1 MKKYLVTAVA
11 GLLALAPAT
20 AHADTASTTT
30 KISTPSPFPAG
41 CDHKDPVGTNYPN
54 AEVQPD
60 IAVDPRNP
68 SHMVGAWQTDRWSG
82 VGGHG
87 LVTGATFDGGRTWTY
102 ATPPAVSTCA
112 GGGFDR
118 ATDTQVTI
126 GSNGK
131 VFLVSLSMNT
141 TTPHGDHALL
151 VVQSG
156 DGGRSWGAPTT
167 ITREGTGDTS
177 EIWNDLP
184 VIYANGKD
192 VYVAWDRI
200 NLTDGTGPIYLAHS
214 GDGGATWGEPRK
226 VVDFGTGN
234 GVSGIR
240 LATAQGKLVAFFSY
254 YELKPDGSYD
264 QSWRSIGSADR
275 GETWSA
281 PSVVGPVK
289 SVGTKEPGGKNVRD
303 GHDIVGQ
310 LAAGPHGELRA
321 VWQGSQFAGDHDGV
335 VLATSTDGGATWSAP
350 VPVGSSPAKQFMP
363 AVAVN
368 SDGVVGVT
376 YYQLDSTGTTY
387 WQATSADGTSWNTT
401 KLAGPFDITSA
412 PVVTDGSYYVG
423 DYHGMAA
430 AGTCFVSVFAKTNSG
445 QPDNRTDVLFTVGH
459 A

>member
-1 MKKYLVTAVA
+1 MKKYLVTAIA
-11 GLLALAPAT
+11 GILLLAPTAYADAT
-20 AHADTASTTT
+20 ASVT
-30 KISTPSPFPAG
+30 KISQPSPFPAG

-60 IAVDPRNP
+60 IAVDPHNP
-68 SHMVGAWQTDRWSG
+68 AHMVSAFQTDRWSG

-87 LVTGATFDGGRTWTY
+87 LITAATFDGGRTWTY

-112 GGGFDR
+112 GGGYDR
-118 ATDTQVTI
+118 ATDTQVSI
-126 GSNGK
+126 GNNGQ

-141 TTPHGDHALL
+141 TTPHGDHAIL
-151 VVQSG
+151 VVRSG
-156 DGGRSWGAPTT
+156 DGGRSWGTPTT
-167 ITREGTGDTS
+167 IIREGTGATDN
-177 EIWNDLP
+177 IWNDLP
-184 VIYANGKD
+184 TVYANGKD

-200 NLTDGTGPIYLAHS
+200 DLNDGTAPIYLAHS
-214 GDGGATWGEPRK
+214 SDGGTTWGEPRK
-226 VVDFGTGN
+226 VVGFDLTK

-240 LATAQGKLVAFFSY
+240 LAAVQGKLVAFFAY
-254 YELKPDGSYD
+254 YEPIPGTQDYAM
-264 QSWRSIGSADR
+264 SWRSVTSADR

-281 PSVVGPVK
+281 PTVIAPDAA
-289 SVGTKEPGGKNVRD
+289 VGTLEPGGKNVRD
-303 GHDIVGQ
+303 GHTVFGQ
-310 LAAGPHGELRA
+310 LAAGPNGELRA
-321 VWQGSQFAGDHDGV
+321 VWQGSQFTGDHDGI
-335 VLATSTDGGATWSAP
+335 VLATSTDAGATWSAP

-387 WQATSADGTSWNTT
+387 WQATSATGTSWQAS

-430 AGTCFVSVFAKTNSG
+430 AGGCFVSVFAKTNSG
-445 QPDNRTDVLFTVGH
+445 QPDNRTDVFVTVS
-459 A
+459 

>member
-1 MKKYLVTAVA
+1 MKKYLVTALA
-11 GLLALAPAT
+11 GLLLLAPT
-20 AHADTASTTT
+20 AHAA
-30 KISTPSPFPAG
+30 TPSTVISAPSPYPAG

-68 SHMVGAWQTDRWSG
+68 AHMVGAWQTDRWSG

-87 LVTGATFDGGRTWTY
+87 LVTAATFDGGHTWTR
-102 ATPPAVSTCA
+102 ATPAVSTCA

-126 GSNGK
+126 APNGM

-141 TTPHGDHALL
+141 TTPQGDHALL
-151 VVQSG
+151 VVKSG

-167 ITREGTGDTS
+167 IIREGTGDTS
-177 EIWNDLP
+177 NIWNDLP
-184 VIYANGKD
+184 AIYTTGRD

-200 NLTDGTGPIYLAHS
+200 NLTDGTAPIYLAHS
-214 GDGGATWGEPRK
+214 ADGGTTWGEPRK
-226 VVDFGTGN
+226 VADFGAGN
-234 GVSGIR
+234 GVSGVR
-240 LATAQGKLVAFFSY
+240 LATGQGNLVAFFSFY
-254 YELKPDGSYD
+254 QLKSDGTYD
-264 QSWRSIGSADR
+264 QSWRSIRSADR

-281 PSVVGPVK
+281 PTVVGPVK
-289 SVGTKEPGGKNVRD
+289 SVGTTEPGGKGVRD
-303 GHDIVGQ
+303 GHDVFGQ

-321 VWQGSQFAGDHDGV
+321 VWQGSQFAGDHDGA

-350 VPVGSSPAKQFMP
+350 VPVGSSPAQQFMP

-387 WQATSADGTSWNTT
+387 WLATSANGTSWRTT
-401 KLAGPFDITSA
+401 KLVGPFDITAA
-412 PVVTDGSYYVG
+412 PVVNAGQYYVG
-423 DYHGMAA
+423 DFHGMAA
-430 AGTCFVSVFAKTNSG
+430 AGPCFVSVFAKTNSG
-445 QPDNRTDVLFTVGH
+445 QPDNRTDIVFTVG
-459 A
+459 

>member
-11 GLLALAPAT
+11 GLLALAPAI
-20 AHADTASTTT
+20 AHADTPPTAV

-68 SHMVGAWQTDRWSG
+68 SHMVSAFQTDRWQG

-87 LVTGATFDGGRTWTY
+87 LITAATFDGGRTWTY
-102 ATPPAVSTCA
+102 ATPPAVSTCS
-112 GGGFDR
+112 GGAFDR
-118 ATDTQVTI
+118 ATDTQVSI
-126 GSNGK
+126 APNGM
-131 VFLVSLSMNT
+131 VFLTSLSMNT

-151 VVQSG
+151 VVKSG
-156 DGGRSWGAPTT
+156 DGGRSWGTPTT
-167 ITREGTGDTS
+167 ITREGTGDTDN
-177 EIWNDLP
+177 IWNDLP
-184 VIYANGKD
+184 TVYTTGKD

-200 NLTDGTGPIYLAHS
+200 NLDDGTGPIYLAHS
-214 GDGGATWGEPRK
+214 GDGGTTWGEPRK
-226 VVDFGTGN
+226 VVDFGVGKGAS
-234 GVSGIR
+234 GVR
-240 LATAQGKLVAFFSY
+240 LASVQGKLVAFFAY
-254 YELKPDGSYD
+254 YEPIPGTADYAT
-264 QSWRSIGSADR
+264 SWRSITSADL

-281 PSVVGPVK
+281 PAVAGQAK

-303 GHDIVGQ
+303 GHDVFGQ

-321 VWQGSQFAGDHDGV
+321 VWQGSQFAGDHDGAV
-335 VLATSTDGGATWSAP
+335 MATSTDAGATWSAP

-376 YYQLDSTGTTY
+376 YYQLDSTGTSY
-387 WQATSADGTSWNTT
+387 WQATSATGTSWHTT
-401 KLAGPFDITSA
+401 KLSGPFDITAA
-412 PVVTDGSYYVG
+412 PVVNDGSYYVG

-445 QPDNRTDVLFTVGH
+445 QPDNRTDVFFTVS
-459 A
+459 

>member
-1 MKKYLVTAVA
+1 MKKYLVTALA
-11 GLLALAPAT
+11 GLLLLAPT
-20 AHADTASTTT
+20 AHADASSTVTR
-30 KISTPSPFPAG
+30 ISAPSPFPAG

-60 IAVDPRNP
+60 VAVDPRNP
-68 SHMVGAWQTDRWSG
+68 SHMVAAWQTDRWSG

-87 LVTGATFDGGRTWTY
+87 LVTKATFDGGRTWTQ
-102 ATPPAVSTCA
+102 ATPAVSTCA

-126 GSNGK
+126 APNGS

-141 TTPHGDHALL
+141 TSPQGDHALL
-151 VVQSG
+151 VVKSG

-177 EIWNDLP
+177 NIWNDLP
-184 VIYANGKD
+184 TIYANGRD

-200 NLTDGTGPIYLAHS
+200 NLTDGTAPIYLAHS
-214 GDGGATWGEPRK
+214 SDGGTTWGAPRK

-234 GVSGIR
+234 GASSVR

-254 YELKPDGSYD
+254 YLTKPDGTFD
-264 QSWRSIGSADR
+264 QSWQSIRSADR
-275 GETWSA
+275 GEAWSA
-281 PSVVGPVK
+281 PTVVAPVK
-289 SVGTKEPGGKNVRD
+289 SVGTHEPGGKNVRD

-321 VWQGSQFAGDHDGV
+321 LWQGSQFAGDHDGS
-335 VLATSTDGGATWSAP
+335 VLATSTDGGATWSTP
-350 VPVGSSPAKQFMP
+350 VPVGSSPAQQFMP
-363 AVAVN
+363 ALAVN
-368 SDGVVGVT
+368 SDGVIGVT

-387 WQATSADGTSWNTT
+387 WLATSGNGTSWQAD
-401 KLAGPFDITSA
+401 KLAGPFDITAA

-423 DYHGMAA
+423 DFHGMAA
-430 AGTCFVSVFAKTNSG
+430 AGPCFVSVFAKTNNG
-445 QPDNRTDVLFTVGH
+445 QPDNRTDVFLTIG
-459 A
+459 